1 MANRIST
8 LFDKAAQWAARQC
21 GRAEDQTD
29 LRELN
34 LACQRLPEDQKDA
47 LRLIAVEERSYEEV
61 SDTSGCAIGTLKSR
75 VHRARQQLRSAMSG
89 EARAAA

>member
-1 MANRIST
+1 VRG
-8 LFDKAAQWAARQC
+8 AQEEQS
-21 GRAEDQTD
+21 D

-34 LACQRLPEDQKDA
+34 IAFQRLPEDQKDA

-61 SDTSGCAIGTLKSR
+61 SNATGCAIGTLKSR